1 MARTE
6 KYEIEVERPKGVSV
20 SEMRQ
25 YIKTAVG
32 QWAHIGDPEAP
43 IWGIKVVWVT
53 KITRPI
59 GERNERSYTKV

>member
-25 YIKTAVG
+25 YIKTAIG
-32 QWAHIGDPEAP
+32 QWAYGGDPDSP
-43 IWGIKVVWVT
+43 IWNVEVVRVT
-53 KITRPI
+53 KIK
-59 GERNERSYTKV
+59 GD